1 MKHNTKKGF
10 TLVELLVVIAILA
23 ILATVSV
30 VGYTSFIDSANR
42 SVDEQ
47 TVTQLNHFLT
57 AYMANHKS
65 THYGQPIT
73 EENGREIVLEVLELS
88 GLGEITTV
96 TADKGNYIY
105 LKVENGEAEFVLAS
119 EDEAMPSGAF
129 RFFNFWS
136 HVVSGASDKPN
147 TFNHAT
153 CFTKPGYIFANTAG
167 SKLADAVRAFEST
180 KNVPEGEV
188 FNEEYLFG
196 LMSAN
201 ADLAKLAQV
210 TVFVTM
216 NGNINEE
223 AEVVYNTAYH
233 DDEELPVQEVPTVT
247 IVTDENG
254 VVQNPVVVPE
264 NVVLGD
270 NAIDIKY
277 ENPAHEEQAAGS
289 AINILMSAEELADKL
304 AETAIKLYTQFILK
318 GNEIGIITEGTG
330 DNDGYFVIKVGTREY
345 RLTYKNA
352 MNSFDLVTEHV
363 AGKVVTSTNSA
374 NVLWGYTGSIQLK
387 VTNTIGENSKLP
399 ASSKRVTW
407 TMDENDYVTLTE
419 DGVLTLKNDKVA
431 PLSGNNTFT
440 VTATSRVEKAD
451 GTKASQ
457 TFTLA
462 IVTVNDVEDITLE
475 GNNVDLNNDTTPIDL
490 YYGQL
495 GTGANKDTFAFD
507 FSKIN
512 LVHGAEFVVDGDTT
526 ITASV
531 DSEDKVFEVV
541 DGTTL
546 KLKAGVKEG
555 TSTVT
560 IRVGNYLEREI
571 KVAVYDASQLYFEAA
586 NSGITHIGNQN
597 EVLVSDLIK
606 LKDGATWPT
615 NATVSLVIYQV
626 PLAQQAFGDYQKV
639 PTSGAGITVNS
650 NTIVIT
656 PSTMNQAIK
665 FNGTETVHF
674 VVTIAGANGQ
684 PVRASADYVVEVK
697 NGYNVKQYSDI
708 KTNTSNMF
716 LNDIELP
723 SGTIAFSN
731 AGTIY
736 GNHFTFNIEKGATTG
751 YFGIITLDN
760 TNMQDLRVVGALY
773 DTVGIGAMDPYGTNA
788 VHARGTVT
796 IDNCYIANCRA
807 PLTVGH
813 EDQAPSTHNITVKN
827 SVLFGGRYA
836 NIEVRNGVLKFEG
849 KVYSINQ
856 PHTSASNVD
865 GVNVNDKIAG
875 VGVAVW
881 LEAQQGT
888 DIQGVGNLVQY
899 TFIPQTYTNT
909 PVITVSF
916 SSISASVNTADM
928 FNTIFTGKEWV
939 GDCTKS
945 ESSGGCGGGE
955 SHTHSAECGMTQQ
968 LKYSDYF
975 FTDANGTKYI
985 NTSVLSEDLG
995 STVSSLGSLLGKDI
1009 PTGNRTGLDD
1019 DTSLTDLYSYQN
1031 ISVPTDN
1038 KLLSSVNMHT
1048 YLILGSRTD
1057 LFEGSKNAEYIFS
1070 PWTQTSGGQTYN
1082 AYGFNANGS
1091 ILPQ

>member
-30 VGYTSFIDSANR
+30 VGYTSFIDSTNR
-42 SVDEQ
+42 AVDEQ
-47 TVTQLNHFLT
+47 TVAQLNHFLT

-88 GLGEITTV
+88 GLGEIETV

-119 EDEAMPSGAF
+119 EDEAMPSAAF

-136 HVVSGASDKPN
+136 HVVSGATEKPN

-153 CFTKPGYIFANTAG
+153 CFTKPGYVFASTAG
-167 SKLADAVRAFEST
+167 SKLADAVRAFET
-180 KNVPEGEV
+180 AKNVPEGKE

-196 LMSAN
+196 LMDVN
-201 ADLAKLAQV
+201 TDLAKLAQV
-210 TVFVTM
+210 TVFVTK
-216 NGNINEE
+216 NGNISYEG
-223 AEVVYNTAYH
+223 AEVLYNTAYH
-233 DDEELPVQEVPTVT
+233 DDEELSVQEVPEIT

-254 VVQNPVVVPE
+254 VVQNPVTVPD

-277 ENPAHEEQAAGS
+277 ETPEHEEQAAGS
-289 AINILMSAEELADKL
+289 AINILMSAEELANKL
-304 AETAIKLYTQFILK
+304 AETAIKLYTKFLLK
-318 GNEIGIITEGTG
+318 GNETGILQEGTG
-330 DNDGYFVIKVGTREY
+330 ENEGYFVIKVGTREY
-345 RLTYKNA
+345 RLKYKNA
-352 MNSFDLVTEHV
+352 MDSFDLVTEHV
-363 AGKVVTSTNSA
+363 AGKVVTSTNAA
-374 NVLWGYTGSIQLK
+374 NIFWDYTGSIQLK

-407 TMDENDYVTLTE
+407 SMDENDYVTLTE
-419 DGVLTLKNDKVA
+419 DGVLTLKNDQIAPISGENVFTVKATSKVA
-431 PLSGNNTFT
+431 K
-440 VTATSRVEKAD
+440 ED
-451 GTKASQ
+451 GSYASQ
-457 TFTLA
+457 TFTVT
-462 IVTVNDVEDITLE
+462 IVTINDVEDITLE
-475 GNNVDLNNDTTPIDL
+475 GNNVDLNNNTTPIDL

-495 GTGANKDTFAFD
+495 GTGANKDTFTFD

-512 LVHGAEFVVDGDTT
+512 LVHGAEFVIDGDAT

-531 DSEDKVFEVV
+531 DSEDKVFEVI

-560 IRVGNYLEREI
+560 IRVGNFLEREI

-615 NATVSLVIYQV
+615 NATVSLVIYQA

-656 PSTMNQAIK
+656 PSTMNQTIK

-684 PVRASADYVVEVK
+684 PVRASADYVVDVK

-751 YFGIITLDN
+751 YNGIITLEN
-760 TNMQDLRVVGALY
+760 TNMRDLRVIGALY
-773 DTVGIGAMDPYGTNA
+773 PQVGIGGLDPYGTNA
-788 VHARGTVT
+788 VLAKGTVT

-807 PLTVGH
+807 PLSVGY
-813 EDQAPSTHNITVKN
+813 ETGDHNITVKN
-827 SVLFGGRYA
+827 SVIFGGRYC
-836 NIEVRNGVLKFEG
+836 NVEVRGGTLNFEG

-856 PHTSASNVD
+856 PHTNASNID
-865 GVNVNDKIAG
+865 SVNVNDKIAG
-875 VGVAVW
+875 MGVTVW
-881 LEAQQGT
+881 IEAPQGT

-899 TFIPQTYTNT
+899 TFIPQTYTNL
-909 PVITVSF
+909 PVIT
-916 SSISASVNTADM
+916 ISASSITASVDTADL
-928 FNTIFTGKEWV
+928 FNTIFTGTEWV

-945 ESSGGCGGGE
+945 ESSGGCGGE
-955 SHTHSAECGMTQQ
+955 SHSHSEACGMTQQ
-968 LKYSDYF
+968 LKYRDYF
-975 FTDANGTKYI
+975 FTDSNGTKYI
-985 NTSVLSEDLG
+985 NTSVLGEDLG
-995 STVSSLGSLLGKDI
+995 SLVSSLGGLLGKDI
-1009 PTGNRTGLDD
+1009 PTGDRTGLDD

-1031 ISVPTDN
+1031 ISVKTDN
-1038 KLLSSVNMHT
+1038 ALVSSVTMHT
-1048 YLILGSRTD
+1048 YLILGTRTD
-1057 LFEGSKNAEYIFS
+1057 LFEGSKNAEYFFS
-1070 PWTQTSGGQTYN
+1070 PWTQTSGTQTYN
-1082 AYGFNANGS
+1082 AYNFGANGS